1 MRHLHA
7 AKVSLQMPSPLTGV
21 GKLYL
26 WPADWSDAPAMI
38 VQLEASELRY
48 EVLEL
53 ARCMTVAVDD
63 LCIVSLLDRL
73 RHAHSETQLETTK
86 VLLMPGQTVPGLMD
100 IPRAESLKSFI
111 AQARA
116 RWLMDL
122 LNNDRLDTHF
132 QAIVYARDT
141 TRVYAHEALMRG
153 RDAEGG
159 MIPPFRMITAAR
171 DAKLMGVLDTLSIS
185 RAFRAAKERSLS
197 TRLFLNVTPSTI
209 TRESFTAEKIV
220 RECTAQGVTPD
231 RVVLELIESESIAD
245 MAATV
250 ERLDSFR
257 AQGFSIALDDVG
269 AGFSNLN
276 LLHQLRP
283 DVVKLDMDLTR
294 DIHEDSY
301 KAVVATK
308 ILELAAHLEIATV
321 VEGVEALEELQWFRE
336 RGVTYAQGYLIGK
349 PAAQPLS
356 CGPAL

>member
-1 MRHLHA
+1 MRHLNA

-26 WPADWSDAPAMI
+26 WPANWADAPSMI
-38 VQLEASELRY
+38 VQLEAA
-48 EVLEL
+48 EVHYDVMEL

-63 LCIVSLLDRL
+63 NCIVSLLDRL
-73 RHAHSETQLETTK
+73 RHAHTDAQLESTK
-86 VLLMPGQTVPGLMD
+86 VLLMPGQTVPGLLD

-116 RWLMDL
+116 RWLMEL

-132 QAIVYARDT
+132 QAIVSAQDT
-141 TRVYAHEALMRG
+141 THVYAHEALMRG
-153 RDAEGG
+153 HDTEGG
-159 MIPPFRMITAAR
+159 LIPPFRMITAAR

-185 RAFRAAKERSLS
+185 RAFRAANERELQ
-197 TRLFLNVTPSTI
+197 TKLFLNVTPSTI
-209 TRESFTAEKIV
+209 TRESFTATRV
-220 RECTAQGVTPD
+220 TRDCLAQGVSPD

-245 MAATV
+245 MPGTV

-257 AQGFSIALDDVG
+257 AAGFSVALDDVG

-294 DIHEDSY
+294 DIHEDGY

-321 VEGVEALEELQWFRE
+321 VEGVEAVEELAWFRE

-349 PAAQPLS
+349 PAAQPLTV
-356 CGPAL
+356 GPKL

>member
-1 MRHLHA
+1 MRHLNV
-7 AKVSLQMPSPLTGV
+7 AKVSLQMPSPLTGE

-26 WPADWSDAPAMI
+26 WPADWADAPSMI
-38 VQLEASELRY
+38 LQLETAQVSY

-53 ARCMTVAVDD
+53 ARCMAVNVDD
-63 LCIVSLLDRL
+63 ACIVSLLDRL
-73 RHAHSETQLETTK
+73 RHAHTEAQLESTK
-86 VLLMPGQTVPGLMD
+86 VLLMPGQTQPGLMD
-100 IPRAESLKSFI
+100 IPRAESLKSYI

-132 QAIVYARDT
+132 QAIVDAQDT
-141 TRVYAHEALMRG
+141 TKVYAHEALMRG
-153 RDAEGG
+153 HDGEGG
-159 MIPPFRMITAAR
+159 LIPPFRMITAAR

-197 TRLFLNVTPSTI
+197 TRIFLNVTPSTI
-209 TRESFTAEKIV
+209 TRDSFTAHKIG
-220 RECTAQGVTPD
+220 RECRAHGVEPE
-231 RVVLELIESESIAD
+231 RVVLELIESESILD

-250 ERLDSFR
+250 ERLDTFR
-257 AQGFSIALDDVG
+257 AAGFSVALDDVG

-294 DIHEDSY
+294 DIHADSY

-321 VEGVEALEELQWFRE
+321 VEGVEAVEELEWFRE
-336 RGVTYAQGYLIGK
+336 RGVTFAQGYLIGK
-349 PAAQPLS
+349 PAAQPLTR
-356 CGPAL
+356 GPSL